1 VPRYH
6 LSLVWPHSGYAPPP
20 DLSRPELRAAFDAGR
35 ANRAV
40 EGDPAAQL
48 ERWHQLRKGDPRV
61 MAAYWAGCR
70 EDLGGPLP
78 LALDVLL
85 IGVSAVAAC
94 AIRQPSSPFRRVA
107 GAIALVASVATFM
120 RSERRGGR
128 SGLTAETAP
137 VPYPPTSMLLQF
149 GIDALYRLWTSR
161 RHGRHFRS
169 PSIEAAAAITR
180 TVMRRRSWRASLPA
194 KST

>member
-48 ERWHQLRKGDPRV
+48 ERWHQLARAIPASWRRTGPGVARTS
-61 MAAYWAGCR
+61 
-70 EDLGGPLP
+70 GPLP

-94 AIRQPSSPFRRVA
+94 TIRQPSSPFRRVA